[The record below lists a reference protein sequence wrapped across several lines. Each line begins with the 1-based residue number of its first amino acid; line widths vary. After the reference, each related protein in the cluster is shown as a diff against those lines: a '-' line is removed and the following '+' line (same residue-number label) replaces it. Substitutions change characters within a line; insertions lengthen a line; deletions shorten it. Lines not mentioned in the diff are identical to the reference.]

1 MHNLLIYYNLYAY
14 IGDAMTLVQLRH
26 FLALAQLGSF
36 SKASAKLHLTQPAL
50 TRSIQSLEEELGQQ
64 LFDRVGRKSE
74 LTAFGHHILNQAS
87 TLVEG
92 ANNLKQSG
100 QQLLGGHSGSVALG
114 LGSGPG
120 ALLMTPLMAFMASR
134 YPKAH
139 LHISRAS
146 TAALVQALRDRT
158 LDALVLDIRSLSP
171 SSDLLVETLCEM
183 PGAFMCRK
191 GHPLEKNTKVT
202 LEMIQAYP
210 VASTPL
216 SDELARI
223 LVDRYGPDA
232 HPDVMVNLR
241 CEEISS
247 LMDVVRSSDA
257 IVVAVRSLAPDL
269 VALKM
274 SPEFN
279 ASAKFG
285 WVSLRSRSE
294 SPLCNF
300 LRTHTKEV
308 LLV

>member
-1 MHNLLIYYNLYAY
+1 
-14 IGDAMTLVQLRH
+14 MTFVQLRH
-26 FLALAQLGSF
+26 FLELANLGSF
-36 SKASAKLHLTQPAL
+36 SKAALKQHLTQPAL
-50 TRSIQSLEEELGQQ
+50 SRSIQSLEEELGQP

-74 LTAFGHHILNQAS
+74 LTPFGRHVFGQARE
-87 TLVEG
+87 LVLG
-92 ANNLKQSG
+92 ADNLKLSG
-100 QQLLGGHSGSVALG
+100 QQLLGGQSGTVSLG

-120 ALLMTPLMAFMASR
+120 ALLMTPLLAFVASA

-139 LHISRAS
+139 LHISRGS
-146 TAALVQALRDRT
+146 TTALVQSLRDRR

-171 SSDLLVETLCEM
+171 ANDLIVENLCEL

-191 GHPLEKNTKVT
+191 GHPLTQSRQVT
-202 LEMIQAYP
+202 LKMVQAFS

-216 SDELARI
+216 SDEVARI

-247 LMDVVRSSDA
+247 LLDVARSTDA

-269 VALKM
+269 MTLKM
-274 SPEFN
+274 SPELN

-294 SPLCNF
+294 SPLCGF
-300 LRTHTKEV
+300 LRKKAKDI
-308 LLV
+308 LGA